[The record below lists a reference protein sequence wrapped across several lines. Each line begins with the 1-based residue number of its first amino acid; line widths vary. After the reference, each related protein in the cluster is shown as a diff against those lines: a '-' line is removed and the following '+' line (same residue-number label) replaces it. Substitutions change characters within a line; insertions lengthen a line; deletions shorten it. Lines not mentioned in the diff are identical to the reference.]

1 MRAHRSRADG
11 FRAPARLSLVPLAV
25 LAAVAA
31 VAVPAPAAAS
41 DDLARAHEV
50 GRISTPA
57 YRLER
62 ARSLVRLG
70 AVRRRYPGAER
81 PGAHDVTGIL
91 RDLRATI
98 SLLRDDERRE
108 AERLLARPPAGS
120 GDADLHGWPD
130 GVPMRTLCSEVCLHW
145 IETSRAAPPL
155 ADEDESGVP
164 DWVERSLEA
173 LDGSIARFDALG
185 YRRPR
190 SDLASS
196 SPELDG
202 RLDVYLGDLGSHGYF
217 GYCTTDDNAAWHA
230 KRVSAYCVLDD
241 DYLDP
246 ELRVRSPLAGL
257 RATAAHE
264 LFHAV
269 QFAYDWL
276 EDLWLMEGTATWIE
290 DVAFPGV
297 HDSLRYL
304 PRSPVGRPH
313 VPLDV
318 GRGGFLYGN
327 WIFWRYAAERLGRGV
342 VRETWERAG
351 RDTYS
356 LAAARRA
363 VEARGLSFPRLFSS
377 FAAANRVPATAYR
390 EGHLY
395 PRAQAFAAYG
405 LGDARPAVSDSTRVA
420 HLASKTIAFRAASAL
435 GPRSLALEVTIGRG
449 IASSRVT
456 ALVVRPGGDVER
468 RRIVLDGNG
477 SGRAVVPFGLGV
489 RRVDLVLAN
498 AGTSYRCWR
507 GTALSCGGVSLDD
520 GRPFAFSAALR

>member
-1 MRAHRSRADG
+1 MRTHRARADHL
-11 FRAPARLSLVPLAV
+11 RVPARRSPVLLVV
-25 LAAVAA
+25 LAAVAV

-41 DDLARAHEV
+41 DELARAHEA

-57 YRLER
+57 YSLER

-81 PGAHDVTGIL
+81 PGAHDATGIL
-91 RDLRATI
+91 RNLRAAVP
-98 SLLRDDERRE
+98 LLRDDERRE

-145 IETSRAAPPL
+145 IETSDAAPPL
-155 ADEDESGVP
+155 ADGDGSGVP

-173 LDGSIARFDALG
+173 LDASIARFDALG
-185 YRRPR
+185 YRGPR

-246 ELRVRSPLAGL
+246 ELRVRSPLVGL

-276 EDLWLMEGTATWIE
+276 EDLWLMEGTATWME
-290 DVAFPGV
+290 DQAFPGV

-304 PRSPVGRPH
+304 RLSPLGRPH
-313 VPLDV
+313 VPLDL

-327 WIFWRYAAERLGRGV
+327 WIFWRYAAERLGPRI
-342 VRETWERAG
+342 VRKTWERAG
-351 RDTYS
+351 RDEYS
-356 LAAARRA
+356 LVAARRA
-363 VEARGLSFPRLFSS
+363 VEARGLSFPRLFSG
-377 FAAANRVPATAYR
+377 FAAANRVPRSAYR
-390 EGHLY
+390 EGRLY
-395 PRAQAFAAYG
+395 PRARAFATYG
-405 LGDARPAVSDSTRVA
+405 LGAARPAVTRSTSVA
-420 HLASKTIAFRAASAL
+420 HLASKTISFRPTGAL
-435 GPRSLALEVTIGRG
+435 APSGLALQVEAGGPVS
-449 IASSRVT
+449 SSRAT
-456 ALVVRPGGDVER
+456 ALVVRPGGVVER
-468 RRIVLDGNG
+468 RRLRLDAG
-477 SGRAVVPFGLGV
+477 GRGGAVVPFGSGV
-489 RRVDLVLAN
+489 RRVDLVLVN
-498 AGTSYRCWR
+498 GGTRFRCWR
-507 GTALSCGGVSLDD
+507 GTDLSCRGLSLDD
-520 GRPFAFSAALR
+520 AHAFAVRATLR